1 MYTWFLHLSLYIYI
15 CIYVCIY
22 VTCLSC
28 CLLPWPR
35 GGEGGGGIAE
45 HLVTVALS
53 SYALLHS
60 TSHIYIYIYIFI
72 YVETNVGNV
81 FVLLLPVLYGVG
93 KGEGGIAEHLFT
105 SVLTCMPW
113 CILSVTYVYIHI
125 DAVIYRYINVYV
137 YIYMHQNCQLFALLL
152 LALSGV
158 CVCCSFC
165 FLRRVSSRHN
175 YKQTY

>member
-1 MYTWFLHLSLYIYI
+1 MIFTSLSIYI

-137 YIYMHQNCQLFALLL
+137 YIYIYASKLPAVCLVASCPFRC
-152 LALSGV
+152 V
-158 CVCCSFC
+158 CVC
-165 FLRRVSSRHN
+165 VGGGV
-175 YKQTY
+175 